1 MVISAHDI
9 RKLQV
14 IVYYEM
20 LSSLL
25 SLTSLN
31 EWLSGL
37 TAYLSCARVRCSSW
51 IVTRSLRVTLLSMLL
66 LLLAFVSF
74 LTSLKLCV
82 VLSIRF

>member
-25 SLTSLN
+25 SN
-31 EWLSGL
+31 LSE
-37 TAYLSCARVRCSSW
+37 
-51 IVTRSLRVTLLSMLL
+51 
-66 LLLAFVSF
+66 
-74 LTSLKLCV
+74 
-82 VLSIRF
+82 